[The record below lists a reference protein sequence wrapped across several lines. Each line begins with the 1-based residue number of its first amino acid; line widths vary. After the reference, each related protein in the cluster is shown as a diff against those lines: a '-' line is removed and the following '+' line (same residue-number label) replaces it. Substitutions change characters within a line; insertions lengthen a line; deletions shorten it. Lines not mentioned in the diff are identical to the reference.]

1 MSITQTVQ
9 EAKRYGVFGCDQYTT
24 LRNAALR
31 MVEEDISSLVV
42 VDEDG
47 YLAGIITR
55 TDLMRVAI
63 TVPDWEIHPVK
74 NFMISPVVTA
84 PPQSTLEQV
93 SKLMLERQIHRIVV
107 VRDEGGKQRPLSVV
121 SDADIL
127 YHMVKG

>member
-9 EAKRYGVFGCDQYTT
+9 EAKRYGVFGCDQHTT
-24 LRNAALR
+24 LRNAAKR

-55 TDLMRVAI
+55 TDLMRLAI
-63 TVPDWEIHPVK
+63 TITDWEIHPVK
-74 NFMISPVVTA
+74 NFMMAPVVTA
-84 PPQSTLEQV
+84 PPEATLEQV
-93 SKLMLERQIHRIVV
+93 AELMLKKQIHRIVV
-107 VRDEGGKQRPLSVV
+107 VRDEGGRQHPLSVV

-127 YHMVKG
+127 YHMVNG